1 MFNYK
6 LKFSIRQKGMLA
18 VTVATMNQYHKG
30 RQWWV
35 AGGFLRDVALN
46 KPIKDVDV
54 FVNGFASDALPE
66 DPATDLGKA
75 NAYIHYVKNYFHKD
89 TEVNVIF
96 LRGNHWN
103 LQSVADRCDL
113 GICQASLCPL
123 TGTQYF
129 SDRFAANFKYKVI
142 TVERD
147 TRREHVERV
156 ASKLGWGWMRRGFD
170 LDSRS
175 GFTYNSK
182 NKTMQELK

>member
-1 MFNYK
+1 MFNYN
-6 LKFSIRQKGMLA
+6 LKFGMRHKSMLSDTID
-18 VTVATMNQYHKG
+18 VMNKYHPG
-30 RQWWV
+30 RSWWI
-35 AGGFLRDVALN
+35 AGGFLRDVALR

-54 FVNGFASDALPE
+54 FVNGFKSDALPE
-66 DPATDLGKA
+66 DKTTDLGKA
-75 NAYIHYVKNYFHKD
+75 NAYIHYVKDYTYNG

-113 GICQASLCPL
+113 GICQASWCPL
-123 TGTQYF
+123 TKTQYF
-129 SDRFAANFKYKVI
+129 SKRFEANFKHKVI

-156 ASKLGWGWMRRGFD
+156 ADKLGWPWMRKGFD

-175 GFTYNSK
+175 CFTYNSK